1 MIGNLSSQTDN
12 NLTWGEYDPPEM
24 CGDEENVSAK
34 LDIVVVAAGEQRP
47 GEGHLLDEDGEAVA
61 GGGEVELQVAPEL
74 RPSRPR
80 AGVEE
85 AGVKAEDGH
94 HLLLHVDAGLAAV
107 RVAHSVQSEKEG

>member
-1 MIGNLSSQTDN
+1 
-12 NLTWGEYDPPEM
+12 M

-74 RPSRPR
+74 LTGAR
-80 AGVEE
+80 AGGGVEE
-85 AGVKAEDGH
+85 ARVKAEDGH

>member
-1 MIGNLSSQTDN
+1 
-12 NLTWGEYDPPEM
+12 M

-34 LDIVVVAAGEQRP
+34 LDIVVVAAGEQWP

-74 RPSRPR
+74 LTGAR
-80 AGVEE
+80 AGGGVEE
-85 AGVKAEDGH
+85 AGVEAEDGH

-107 RVAHSVQSEKEG
+107 RVAHPVQSEVETKNKTSNSPK

>member
-1 MIGNLSSQTDN
+1 
-12 NLTWGEYDPPEM
+12 M

-74 RPSRPR
+74 LTGGGGEKAR
-80 AGVEE
+80 
-85 AGVKAEDGH
+85 VKAEDGH
-94 HLLLHVDAGLAAV
+94 HLLLHVDAGLASV
-107 RVAHSVQSEKEG
+107 RVAHPVQSEVETKNKTSNSPK

>member
-1 MIGNLSSQTDN
+1 
-12 NLTWGEYDPPEM
+12 M

-34 LDIVVVAAGEQRP
+34 LDIVVVAAREQRP

-74 RPSRPR
+74 LTGARP
-80 AGVEE
+80 GGEE

-94 HLLLHVDAGLAAV
+94 HLLLHVDAGLAPV
-107 RVAHSVQSEKEG
+107 RVAHPVQSEVETKNKTSNSPK

>member
-1 MIGNLSSQTDN
+1 
-12 NLTWGEYDPPEM
+12 M

-34 LDIVVVAAGEQRP
+34 LYIVVVAAGEQWP

-74 RPSRPR
+74 LTG

-94 HLLLHVDAGLAAV
+94 HLLLHVDAGLAAIW
-107 RVAHSVQSEKEG
+107 VAHPVQSEVETKNKTSNSPK

>member
-1 MIGNLSSQTDN
+1 
-12 NLTWGEYDPPEM
+12 M

-61 GGGEVELQVAPEL
+61 GGGKVELQVAPEL
-74 RPSRPR
+74 RPARPG
-80 AGVEE
+80 AGGEE
-85 AGVKAEDGH
+85 AGVEAEDGH

-107 RVAHSVQSEKEG
+107 RVAHPVQSEVDSKNKTYKLVQSALHSMNNEYIV